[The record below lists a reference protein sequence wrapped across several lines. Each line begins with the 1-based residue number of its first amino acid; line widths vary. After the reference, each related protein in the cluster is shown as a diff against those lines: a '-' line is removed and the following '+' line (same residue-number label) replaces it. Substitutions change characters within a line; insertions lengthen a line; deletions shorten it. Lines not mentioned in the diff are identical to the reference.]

1 MYHHAFEAMPFP
13 RFIPEKWKRPCKI
26 VYHLMLFITSTTKN
40 LREEK
45 WRHILRCPFIAS
57 MVVHYMQRPFLGWW
71 HNKGHISREWMQ
83 RHLECDTQFKVKNE
97 LFVAFPRYFDNK
109 CNKRKS
115 FPPTI
120 SSTAHICKQEGSK
133 LHLFTHFSLIHTME
147 NLESAGACMG
157 LIIARINVC
166 MWPSKIRIYVN
177 LEWK

>member
-26 VYHLMLFITSTTKN
+26 VYHLMLFVTSTTKN

-45 WRHILRCPFIAS
+45 WHHIVLRCPFIAS

-83 RHLECDTQFKVKNE
+83 RHFECDTQFKVKNE

-115 FPPTI
+115 FPL
-120 SSTAHICKQEGSK
+120 QY
-133 LHLFTHFSLIHTME
+133 HLL
-147 NLESAGACMG
+147 L
-157 LIIARINVC
+157 
-166 MWPSKIRIYVN
+166 IYVSKKGPN
-177 LEWK
+177 YICLLTSLSSIPWKILKVLVHAWAWL